1 MFTLLSSAISS
12 STASDTTVDVVV
24 VGAGYAGL
32 AAAHAL
38 NKAGLDFVVL
48 EAASRPGGRIR
59 NYLPSTGEYDVV
71 SDSAVEVGGTFVSP
85 SHTALLTFAA
95 DFGVPPFNTS
105 RRVRP
110 LLDGARVTEPA
121 DAYPWWY
128 WGVDTESSM
137 GSSVLHTQDGTVTF
151 STPQQLR
158 SQLKGRPVFVE
169 LEAAGKVMETSIAPL
184 SCEAA
189 DDLWPDF
196 DGITFEGWIR
206 QHVQHEEGRN
216 VLRAMCR
223 GMIAQEPA
231 QVSFLSTA
239 KSLKGCWSAGDD
251 DQYRMRGGSQAPLLA
266 ATKALGASKVR
277 LRSAVRSI
285 RALSGAEG
293 AAHGGRMAEEPL
305 EEAKKKIKPRYEVST
320 ADGGVWHA
328 RYVIATG
335 SPPAL
340 LGISMPASLPS
351 ADAQLLQ
358 RMPMGESA
366 KLFFFY
372 TSAWWRAEGLSAN
385 VLATDGY
392 TACMDHSAY
401 DATNGG
407 AALMCWLEGATNL
420 AFFDAPNAT
429 KVREDVLTFLQ
440 TSLNGDKRVRA
451 YTSHVALNWPDDK
464 FARGAYTGFFTP
476 GVQSQPHFW
485 GAFARSEKMP
495 GLFVAGA
502 DYYAG
507 LGNGYMEGAV
517 RSGEAAAATCVQ
529 RMAMRS

>member
-1 MFTLLSSAISS
+1 MLTLLSSAISS
-12 STASDTTVDVVV
+12 TGADTDVVV

-85 SHTALLTFAA
+85 SHTALLSFAA
-95 DFGVPPFNTS
+95 DFGVQPYNTS

-110 LLDGARVTEPA
+110 LLAGSRITEPA
-121 DAYPWWY
+121 DAWPWWY

-137 GSSVLHTQDGTVTF
+137 GSSVLHTQEGTITF
-151 STPQQLR
+151 STPEQLR
-158 SQLKGRPVFVE
+158 SQLEGRPVFDE

-184 SCEAA
+184 SCETA
-189 DDLWPDF
+189 DELWPNF

-251 DQYRMRGGSQAPLLA
+251 DQFRMRGGSQAPLLA
-266 ATKALGASKVR
+266 ATKALGTSRVR
-277 LRSAVRSI
+277 LGQAVRRI

-293 AAHGGRMAEEPL
+293 AAHGGRMAEEP
-305 EEAKKKIKPRYEVST
+305 AAGATKPKPRYEVT
-320 ADGGVWHA
+320 AADGSVWLA

-340 LGISMPASLPS
+340 LGIEMPAALPS

-372 TSAWWRAEGLSAN
+372 PSAWWRAEGLSAN
-385 VLATDGY
+385 ILSTDGY

-401 DATNGG
+401 DASHGG

-429 KVREDVLTFLQ
+429 AQREAVLSFLQ
-440 TSLNGDKRVRA
+440 KSLQGDGRVRT

-464 FARGAYTGFFTP
+464 YARGAYTGFFTP

-485 GAFARSEKMP
+485 GAFARGEKMP

-502 DYYAG
+502 DYFAG

-517 RSGEAAAATCVQ
+517 RSGEAAAATVVQ
-529 RMAMRS
+529 RMATVTRS